1 MNLIRLILKIAFI
14 VFLFFILSCEKDS
27 DKQGGNTQSA
37 DTLAISD
44 VQDFLFNLP
53 FNQDTFLID
62 KDYNIDFRI
71 EIEGYVVD
79 STILIIDNDYI
90 IKRDTFIISTK
101 SIYLSEG
108 LHNISFLIR
117 SIKSE
122 GGDTVIFKSKSLLF
136 NNVKNLSNRFVYPSV
151 DGGKLKLT
159 WDELD
164 KNNTQKYIVERWQID
179 DKFNTM
185 SDEKKYYQIFEVE
198 NAKFIDNYYV
208 GEEAEYKITILNNE
222 GNKQDIWYY
231 KKLKE
236 EPEYYVS
243 QNSSG
248 DYNLHFTKCKYYS
261 NFGQYY
267 LTDGMNYNPTY
278 IQSSNQLNDTVLNIA
293 EAKFGD
299 EARFWLRYLPKQL
312 PDNFL
317 EDDWN
322 IYGKFIYARYGNK
335 SFEYERI
342 AIINNEYVAIT
353 SNGNIYKINLNSGQK
368 ADSIINKSAQYGFL
382 RTTPAGDY
390 LYAIDENIYG
400 SPVYFWSTS
409 NFSTQPN
416 YTFQNDFIIPPVSDN
431 LLAIMSVP
439 SNVTPSKLALY
450 NVTNGN
456 RLYTTDYDGTSNRP
470 KISSNGKYFFI
481 NDSDLKLCS
490 YENSTFK
497 LIWEESEW
505 PKYYRFY
512 DFSPQNNDKCYIWDD
527 DKKFSIRNTL
537 DFSEISSYTLKL
549 EEIINIDHYNKKIM
563 GYVMGKILIYN
574 LENGTLENEIP
585 ANLSELFFY
594 RNNTVLIGNTIY
606 NNKGIKYVIN

>member
-1 MNLIRLILKIAFI
+1 
-14 VFLFFILSCEKDS
+14 
-27 DKQGGNTQSA
+27 
-37 DTLAISD
+37 
-44 VQDFLFNLP
+44 
-53 FNQDTFLID
+53 
-62 KDYNIDFRI
+62 
-71 EIEGYVVD
+71 
-79 STILIIDNDYI
+79 
-90 IKRDTFIISTK
+90 
-101 SIYLSEG
+101 
-108 LHNISFLIR
+108 
-117 SIKSE
+117 
-122 GGDTVIFKSKSLLF
+122 
-136 NNVKNLSNRFVYPSV
+136 
-151 DGGKLKLT
+151 
-159 WDELD
+159 
-164 KNNTQKYIVERWQID
+164 
-179 DKFNTM
+179 
-185 SDEKKYYQIFEVE
+185 
-198 NAKFIDNYYV
+198 
-208 GEEAEYKITILNNE
+208 
-222 GNKQDIWYY
+222 
-231 KKLKE
+231 
-236 EPEYYVS
+236 
-243 QNSSG
+243 
-248 DYNLHFTKCKYYS
+248 
-261 NFGQYY
+261 
-267 LTDGMNYNPTY
+267 MNYNPTF

-293 EAKFGD
+293 KAKFGD
-299 EARFWLRYLPKQL
+299 EARFWLRFLPKQL

-390 LYAIDENIYG
+390 LYAIDEKIYG

-456 RLYTTDYDGTSNRP
+456 RLYTTDYNGTSNRP

-481 NDSDLKLCS
+481 DDSDLKLCS

-527 DKKFSIRNTL
+527 DKKFSIRSTL
-537 DFSEISSYTLKL
+537 DFSEISSYTLEL
-549 EEIINIDHYNKKIM
+549 EEIINIDYYNKKIM
-563 GYVMGKILIYN
+563 GYVTDKILIYN